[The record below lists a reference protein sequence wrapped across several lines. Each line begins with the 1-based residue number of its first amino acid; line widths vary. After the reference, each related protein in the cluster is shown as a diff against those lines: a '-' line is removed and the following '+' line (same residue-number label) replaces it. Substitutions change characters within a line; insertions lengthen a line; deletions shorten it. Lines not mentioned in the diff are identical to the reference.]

1 MQASTKSVRVTLREL
16 HARYKK
22 SLTTVKQL
30 SALDLLN
37 SPGVNRKSNACTAD
51 KILYNH
57 AIELCQ
63 VGVKVSIFDVSFVV
77 VAAAAAAAAAAA
89 VPGVTITLRFPQTAA
104 LDEIFGNPDGSFA
117 KYQSAQIIFHSLSQ
131 SVVDDRFGDDKNR
144 IQKLQEAV
152 EQRLVHLNSIGYGYM
167 YDTIIATC

>member
-1 MQASTKSVRVTLREL
+1 MRVTLREL

-22 SLTTVKQL
+22 SLKIVKQL

-63 VGVKVSIFDVSFVV
+63 VEFMSELFSFIFSGVCASIALDDKEIITNKSIF
-77 VAAAAAAAAAAA
+77 
-89 VPGVTITLRFPQTAA
+89 
-104 LDEIFGNPDGSFA
+104 
-117 KYQSAQIIFHSLSQ
+117 II
-131 SVVDDRFGDDKNR
+131 G
-144 IQKLQEAV
+144 
-152 EQRLVHLNSIGYGYM
+152 
-167 YDTIIATC
+167 T

>member
-1 MQASTKSVRVTLREL
+1 LTVAALQLAKDETAHGRLKATTKSVRVTLREL

-22 SLTTVKQL
+22 SLKIVKQL

-63 VGVKVSIFDVSFVV
+63 
-77 VAAAAAAAAAAA
+77 
-89 VPGVTITLRFPQTAA
+89 TAA
-104 LDEIFGNPDGSFA
+104 LDEIFGDQDGSFT
-117 KYQSAQIIFHSLSQ
+117 KYQAAHTIFHSLNQ
-131 SVVDDRFGDDKNR
+131 SIVDVKFGDDKNR
-144 IQKLQEAV
+144 ILKLQRAV
-152 EQRLVHLNSIGYGYM
+152 EDRLTHLNDQGLGYM
-167 YDTIIATC
+167 YDTVIATY

>member
-63 VGVKVSIFDVSFVV
+63 VGVKVSILDMGVVV
-77 VAAAAAAAAAAA
+77 VAAAA
-89 VPGVTITLRFPQTAA
+89 VYDMRITARFPQTAA
-104 LDEIFGNPDGSFA
+104 LDEIFGNPDGSFV